1 MAAGKIDSTTHANL
15 LESDA
20 RFRFETTLNASSRE
34 TVDRRRAQIA
44 PPSPAASEALK
55 KAYRLYATGKI
66 GLGDYEAIAEGDTR
80 WRVEEERYRSDFP
93 EENPPQI
100 RRKTAFFDGS
110 SCDGDCL
117 FLGCGGNEAARAGP
131 RRATWAPEPI
141 LVAASAP
148 PIDAAEW
155 DLERTLCHPTTSRL
169 FEEFVEKE
177 HAAELLDFVKELGAL
192 RRLRDEAERVPF
204 GAVEAFFASFLD
216 PNAES
221 CVNVSSRRVDA
232 ARRTLAKNEPMVSLA
247 EFEGAA
253 DDLKAEVL
261 FDIFARF
268 QRSGLWRSWATPR
281 ACPS

>member
-1 MAAGKIDSTTHANL
+1 MEYVFGT
-15 LESDA
+15 
-20 RFRFETTLNASSRE
+20 
-34 TVDRRRAQIA
+34 
-44 PPSPAASEALK
+44 
-55 KAYRLYATGKI
+55 
-66 GLGDYEAIAEGDTR
+66 
-80 WRVEEERYRSDFP
+80 
-93 EENPPQI
+93 
-100 RRKTAFFDGS
+100 DGS
-110 SCDGDCL
+110 SSSKEAEAEGG
-117 FLGCGGNEAARAGP
+117 FMSWFIGCGGGSSTIYE
-131 RRATWAPEPI
+131 
-141 LVAASAP
+141 
-148 PIDAAEW
+148 
-155 DLERTLCHPTTSRL
+155 
-169 FEEFVEKE
+169 EKE